1 MGLVVLGF
9 MAGIEPLLIDPDESI
24 DEDDEEEEEGGGGED
39 DDDRVILRASLDAFG
54 LPTKLCAA
62 AGICDAFLAAKSAF
76 II

>member
-1 MGLVVLGF
+1 

-39 DDDRVILRASLDAFG
+39 DDDRVILRASLDVFG